1 MRPPGLVPSFTFF
14 MGSVS
19 PFEQKKLIVG
29 VLTSRIQKEQELED
43 LLTARF
49 GEYDYKSEYIPFSFT
64 HYYDKEMGDS
74 IFRLF
79 YSFTRL
85 IDPSLLPEIKLE
97 TNGLEERFVEEG
109 MRKINLDPGLLCLSR
124 LVLATT
130 KDNAHRIPLSRG
142 IYGEITLLF
151 TRKGIQ
157 YQNWTYP
164 DYRSSVYKKI
174 LEEIRALF
182 KIQVQG

>member
-1 MRPPGLVPSFTFF
+1 
-14 MGSVS
+14 MGSVY

-29 VLTSRIQKEQELED
+29 VLTSRRQKEKELEA
-43 LLTARF
+43 LLTAQF
-49 GEYDYKSEYIPFSFT
+49 GEYDYKSEYIPFDFT

-79 YSFTRL
+79 YSFSRL
-85 IDPSLLPEIKLE
+85 IDPSRLPEIKLA
-97 TNGLEERFVEEG
+97 TNALEEMFVEEE

-157 YQNWTYP
+157 YQPWTYP
-164 DYRSSVYKKI
+164 DYRSPAYQKI
-174 LEEIRALF
+174 LEDIRALF
-182 KIQVQG
+182 KKNKSRDPV